1 MTKTVLITGS
11 TDGIG
16 LETAKKFVSLGH
28 KVLLHGRNST
38 KLAKVA
44 DTLAA
49 NGGQVESYVADLSR
63 LADVEAMAQAIAAKH
78 SKLDILINNAGV
90 FKTANPITADGL
102 DVRFVVNTIAPY
114 CLTQRLLPL
123 MPEGGRII
131 NLSSAAQASVSLEAL
146 AGKVRIAD
154 DFEAY
159 AQSKTAITIWSK
171 ILAKKYKNLVI
182 LAVNPGSLL
191 GSKMVKEGFGMAGK
205 DIQIGVDILTRA
217 ALADEFATASGKY
230 FDNDSKRLAIAHPD
244 VENPQKSAAVV
255 EAITNIL
262 KQLTSY

>member
-28 KVLLHGRNST
+28 QVLLHGRNPA

-49 NGGQVESYVADLSR
+49 EGGQIESYIADLSR
-63 LADVEAMAQAIAAKH
+63 LADVEKMAQAIATKH
-78 SKLDILINNAGV
+78 DQLDILINNAGV

-102 DVRFVVNTIAPY
+102 DVRLVVNAIAPY
-114 CLTQRLLPL
+114 FLTQRLLPL
-123 MPEGGRII
+123 MSEHGRII
-131 NLSSAAQASVSLEAL
+131 NVSSAAQASVSLEAL
-146 AGKVRIAD
+146 SGKVRIPD

-159 AQSKTAITIWSK
+159 AQSKTAIAIWSK
-171 ILAKKYKNLVI
+171 VLAEKYKNLVI

-205 DIQIGVDILTRA
+205 DLQIGVDMLTRA
-217 ALADEFATASGKY
+217 AFADEFATASGKY

-255 EAITNIL
+255 ETIEKIL
-262 KQLTSY
+262 AQLI